1 MKNTASLITDN
12 ISELLVKIIEFTRS
26 RQKILTL
33 NINNINSPGFVPK
46 DLVVEEFC
54 SLMNNALSEHIQSR
68 RLLFRDT
75 RNIKFGASGKLDIQ
89 PTVDSY
95 AEKLLKENRNE
106 YLEFQINKLSENS
119 LNQRVATVLLRQ
131 KQEMISIFE

>member
-26 RQKILTL
+26 RQKILTR
-33 NINNINSPGFVPK
+33 NINSINSPGFVPK

-54 SLMNNALSEHIQSR
+54 SLMNNAIDEHARSR
-68 RLLFRDT
+68 RLMFRDT
-75 RNIKFGASGKLDIQ
+75 SSIKFGNSGKLEIQ

-95 AEKLLKENRNE
+95 AQKLLKENRDE

-119 LNQRVATVLLRQ
+119 LNQRVAAVLLRQ